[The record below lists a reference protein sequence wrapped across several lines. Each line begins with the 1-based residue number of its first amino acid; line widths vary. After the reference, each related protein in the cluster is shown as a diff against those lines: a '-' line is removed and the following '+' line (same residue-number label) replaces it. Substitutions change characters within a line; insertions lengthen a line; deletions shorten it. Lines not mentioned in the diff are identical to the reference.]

1 MKQEARLLRCIS
13 WIDDELVLEAAQTR
27 FRSRR
32 WGTWLAL
39 AACLALVLTIP
50 AVLHRQPEPQL
61 GEAAKKGTE
70 KTSEA
75 MQDFEAT
82 PEDGG
87 LTESTNGHAAIL
99 QQTYNQSAILQTE
112 TIGGLAIGMTEQEI
126 TAILG
131 NPKAVSNVEMEC
143 PDGSRRNS
151 WFYKTGTNPD
161 VNVDTELVL
170 ANTGDGWF
178 LNEIMLH
185 SGSSLTLSTGI
196 GCGSWIDQ
204 VEAAYPDAVHS
215 RETAV
220 ENDQTIDF
228 DCYQVDGG
236 LFITVKNGVSSINL
250 GPWLQYPPEE
260 SWDIEPEPLPYD
272 LTSEEIT
279 IYTFIKVWESV
290 TAVDKAA
297 KGISTVLTISEPE
310 PTETP
315 ESTPMLWLDFGNG
328 TAAVLWGDDTATVYT
343 YEGTFDIQNTKALV
357 FQLTGRFPG
366 LDDYVQRAWDN
377 PQLTWE
383 TEEAPAE

>member
-61 GEAAKKGTE
+61 GEAAKKESQKKEQTFLTDMAE
-70 KTSEA
+70 S
-75 MQDFEAT
+75 
-82 PEDGG
+82 
-87 LTESTNGHAAIL
+87 TESTNGTM
-99 QQTYNQSAILQTE
+99 QTQAYSDAAILQTE

-161 VNVDTELVL
+161 VNVDTQLVL

-196 GCGSWIDQ
+196 GCGSWIDE
-204 VEAAYPDAVHS
+204 VEAAYPDAAHS

-220 ENDQTIDF
+220 ENDQIIDF

-260 SWDIEPEPLPYD
+260 AWDIEPEPLPYD

-279 IYTFIKVWESV
+279 IYAFMKVWESV

-310 PTETP
+310 ATETP

-366 LDDYVQRAWDN
+366 LDDYVQRAWEN